1 MNLQPSIHLHPKRI
15 SYIGGHIEPVFER
28 RIEAATD
35 LSLTRIDKTRPFAD
49 VRETLATCHAIQID
63 SARSDIPGHL
73 LVERS
78 LLSHCPKLLIVS
90 ASGAG
95 YDTVDVAACTE
106 AGIIAVNQSGGNRES
121 VAEHTLGMML
131 SLIKRIAETDKLM
144 RESRIERR
152 MDFMGNELHGRT
164 IGIIGIGQTG
174 SRVAELCRGLF
185 AMTVLAF
192 DPYVDAEAMA
202 AYGARKTSLS
212 ELLGASDF
220 VSLHCPLDATTK
232 GMIGAGELAQM
243 KPGAYLV
250 STARGGIHDEHALFA
265 ALSSGRLAGAG
276 LDVWQEEPP
285 PANHPLLALN
295 NVIASP
301 HTAGVTHQA
310 RHRLAE
316 MAAEQLIAIF
326 RGERPQRLINPE
338 VWPRF
343 LQRFDAT
350 FPSQTARR
358 A

>member
-1 MNLQPSIHLHPKRI
+1 MPQPAGDCIQWLRLLQKRRILRCHEFQPSIHLLPRRI
-15 SYIGGHIEPVFER
+15 SYIGGHIDPVFER

-250 STARGGIHDEHALFA
+250 RRRAAASTTSTPCSRPCRRAGWQAPG
-265 ALSSGRLAGAG
+265 SMSGRK
-276 LDVWQEEPP
+276 
-285 PANHPLLALN
+285 
-295 NVIASP
+295 S
-301 HTAGVTHQA
+301 
-310 RHRLAE
+310 HR
-316 MAAEQLIAIF
+316 
-326 RGERPQRLINPE
+326 RPTIRC
-338 VWPRF
+338 WR
-343 LQRFDAT
+343 
-350 FPSQTARR
+350 
-358 A
+358 